1 MADVMMK
8 LGGFTFSIDT
18 AAYQSLSRS
27 SEYRWASQ
35 DRIGT
40 NPALQNIGTG
50 SETINLQGV
59 VFAAHRG
66 GTGQLD
72 DMRREASKRQPLILV
87 DGRGLV
93 HGRWVIERVEEE
105 QSNFAQAGVARRQ
118 QFRLNLRKYDDGV

>member
-1 MADVMMK
+1 MK

-18 AAYQSLSRS
+18 AAYQSLSRN

-35 DRIGT
+35 NRIGT

-72 DMRREASKRQPLILV
+72 DMRREAAKRQPLILV

-118 QFRLNLRKYDDGV
+118 QFRLQLRKYDDGV

>member
-18 AAYQSLSRS
+18 AAYQSLSRN

-72 DMRREASKRQPLILV
+72 DMRREAAKRQPLILV

-118 QFRLNLRKYDDGV
+118 QFRLQLRKYDDGV

>member
-1 MADVMMK
+1 MK

-50 SETINLQGV
+50 TETINLQGV

-72 DMRREASKRQPLILV
+72 DMRREAAKRQPLILV
-87 DGRGLV
+87 DGRGFV

-118 QFRLNLRKYDDGV
+118 QFRLQLRKYDDGV

>member
-1 MADVMMK
+1 MK

-35 DRIGT
+35 YRIGT

-72 DMRREASKRQPLILV
+72 NMRQEAAKREPLILV

-118 QFRLNLRKYDDGV
+118 QFRLQLRKYDDGV